1 MTTTYKPHGR
11 YDYTVDLTSL
21 IFGTK
26 DRTVTIAHDVEVQ
39 VDIECILSGDGFDLE
54 ATCTDVLIDGES
66 LRNGDDLA
74 KAIRLHVMEKA
85 DAELAAGGWLWD
97 QVREAEGLS
106 LTGHPADPDTHWQ
119 QAW

>member
-1 MTTTYKPHGR
+1 SQRKPHRNMEGRMTTTCKPHGR
-11 YDYTVDLTSL
+11 YDFTCDVTAT
-21 IFGTK
+21 IFGMK
-26 DRTVTIAHDVEVQ
+26 DETVVLFADFECEVDVE
-39 VDIECILSGDGFDLE
+39 CTLSGDGFDLE

-97 QVREAEGLS
+97 QV
-106 LTGHPADPDTHWQ
+106 
-119 QAW
+119 